1 MKVIL
6 VPLSGAAGSEALLD
20 AAFAVAER
28 FGSHVTVLHVQ
39 ADPAEALRATS
50 MALPGSVRESVLE
63 AGARF
68 AAEGAE
74 AARAAF
80 DRYCAAKEIPI
91 QDSPPAAAGP
101 TAAWRVTTGRE
112 SIEVARL
119 GRLAD
124 LIVLARPAQESPAP
138 DTLETALM
146 DSGRPILILPP
157 GASDSIGGKV
167 ALGWNGSGVA
177 ANAAAAA
184 LPFLATAERVTVLTL
199 RESATKSVLA
209 GDLTDYL
216 AWQGVAA
223 EAQEFTAGSGSV
235 GPALLA
241 KARELGCDL
250 LVLGGYGHSRAR
262 ELFLGGVTRHVLAH
276 ADLPLLMLH

>member
-250 LVLGGYGHSRAR
+250 RVWGGYGHSRAR

>member
-28 FGSHVTVLHVQ
+28 FGSHVKVLHVQ

-50 MALPGSVRESVLE
+50 MALPGSVRDSVLE

-68 AAEGAE
+68 AAEAAE
-74 AARAAF
+74 AARGAF
-80 DRYCAAKEIPI
+80 DRFCAAREIPV
-91 QDSPPAAAGP
+91 QDTPLSDDGV
-101 TAAWRVTTGRE
+101 TAEWQATTGKE
-112 SIEVARL
+112 SLEVARL

-124 LIVLARPAQESPAP
+124 LIVLARPARESPAP
-138 DTLETALM
+138 ETLETVLM

-157 GASDSIGGKV
+157 GVSGGIGGKV
-167 ALGWNGSGVA
+167 AVCWNGSAVA

-184 LPFLATAERVTVLTL
+184 LPFLAAAERVSVLTL
-199 RESATKSVLA
+199 RESATTSVSA
-209 GDLTDYL
+209 ADLTAYL
-216 AWQGVAA
+216 AWQGITA
-223 EAQEFTAGSGSV
+223 EAQGFDAGSGSV

-241 KARELGCDL
+241 KARDLGCDL